1 MTKRFGRV
9 AVQRDAEGPF
19 ITINCQGDLER
30 IYISEGNLD
39 VVYAQVANIRR
50 REIRNST
57 TVVPLCRAEE
67 RRA

>member
-1 MTKRFGRV
+1 MTKRFGKV
-9 AVQRDAEGPF
+9 AFQRDAEGPF

-39 VVYAQVANIRR
+39 IAFVQTGNLRK
-50 REIRNST
+50 REVRNST

-67 RRA
+67 RR